1 MKYLNK
7 FIVIILLAI
16 FTACSSDIL
25 DETPPHFIAT
35 DNLYM
40 SFEGLET
47 GINGLYSLV
56 RSEREGFGTQLIADM
71 VMNGTDNICTN
82 HRLAGFNTIAFEW
95 GDVNNPSQDFY
106 SNVFEWLYSIVNASN
121 TIIEFVEKNSDDID
135 WKDIDNKNRVLAE
148 ARAVRGWAYR
158 HLSFGWGD
166 VPLNLDPSIGSFIK
180 TDWQRAPVSEVR
192 EQIISDL
199 LFAEKIIPNE
209 AFLPGRMTKGAV
221 QHYLS
226 EMYLTINK
234 PDSGL
239 YWANQVINNG
249 AYRLITNRYGVKS
262 NQPGVPFMDMFQD
275 GNTNRE
281 EGNTEALWVF
291 QFENN
296 VIGGG
301 TNGIMRRHH
310 ISRYVNINIGGVAPL
325 QYTIERGGYGLGRMS
340 LTKWAINNY
349 EPQDDRGS
357 HYAIRKFFILRDAT
371 DNAPSAAD
379 RLPPGWNY
387 GDTLHLNWNVDIS
400 PQSNSRTNWPYSRKV
415 EDVDPANI
423 SGSNG
428 FKDAI
433 YLRIA
438 ETYLLRA
445 EAQYLLGNLDNA
457 AESINI
463 LRRRAN
469 ASEISASD
477 VTIDFILDER
487 SRELVLEEH
496 RRYTLLR
503 TGKWLERTR
512 KYNFYGGERISEKD
526 ILFPIPQ
533 IVIDANLT
541 EVMPQN
547 PGY

>member
-1 MKYLNK
+1 MNYLYK
-7 FIVIILLAI
+7 FSIVLVLATFI
-16 FTACSSDIL
+16 ACTSDFL
-25 DETPPHFIAT
+25 KETPPHFIAT
-35 DNLYM
+35 ENLFT

-47 GINGLYSLV
+47 GINGLYSLA
-56 RSEREGFGTQLIADM
+56 RSEREGFGSQLIADM
-71 VMNGTDNICTN
+71 AMNGTDNICTN
-82 HRLAGFNTIAFEW
+82 HRLSGFNSIASLW
-95 GDVNNPSQDFY
+95 GTNNNPSASFY
-106 SNVFEWLYSIVNASN
+106 ANAFEWLYSIINSAN
-121 TIIEFVEKNSDDID
+121 TIIEFVDKNSESIE
-135 WKDIDNKNRVLAE
+135 WKDHENKNRILAE
-148 ARAVRGWAYR
+148 AKAIRGWAYR

-166 VPLNLDPSIGSFIK
+166 VPLNLNPSTGSFIK
-180 TDWQRAPVSEVR
+180 TDWQRTPVAEVR
-192 EQIISDL
+192 KQIIADFS
-199 LFAEKIIPNE
+199 FAEKYIPDE

-221 QHYLS
+221 QHYLA

-234 PDSGL
+234 PDSAL

-249 AYRLITNRYGVKS
+249 AYKLITDRYGVKS

-296 VIGGG
+296 IIGGG
-301 TNGIMRRHH
+301 DNGIMRRHH
-310 ISRYVNINIGGVAPL
+310 ISRYVNIKIDGVSPL
-325 QYTIERGGYGLGRMS
+325 QYTIDRGGYGLGRMS

-357 HYAIRKFFILRDAT
+357 HYAIRKFFILQDAT
-371 DNAPSAAD
+371 ANFPAPAD
-379 RLPPGWNY
+379 RLPPGWSY
-387 GDTLHLNWNVDIS
+387 GDTLYLNWDEDITTKKRG
-400 PQSNSRTNWPYSRKV
+400 RTNWPFSRKV
-415 EDVDPANI
+415 EDVDPDNI
-423 SGSNG
+423 SGSSG
-428 FKDAI
+428 YKDAI
-433 YLRIA
+433 YLRLA
-438 ETYLLRA
+438 DTYLLRA
-445 EAQYLLGNLDNA
+445 EAQYKLGNLVEA

-469 ASEISASD
+469 ASEINASD

-503 TGKWLERTR
+503 TGKWLERTK
-512 KYNFYGGERISEKD
+512 KYNFNGGQEISEKD
-526 ILFPIPQ
+526 TLFPIPQ

-541 EVMPQN
+541 EKMPQN